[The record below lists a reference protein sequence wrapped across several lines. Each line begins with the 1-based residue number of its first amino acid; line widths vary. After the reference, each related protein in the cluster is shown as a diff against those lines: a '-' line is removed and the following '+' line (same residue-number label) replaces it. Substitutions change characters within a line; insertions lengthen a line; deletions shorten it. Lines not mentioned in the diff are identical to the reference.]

1 MNLSRQSIITSLS
14 LYFIVSA
21 IVAATDAHA
30 IPAFTR
36 ANNVECSTCHTIFP
50 ELNEYGEAF
59 LKNGYVYF
67 GKVKNKTT
75 EKSKDA
81 LLLLRRSLQRL
92 RLVALLSKGKVMLI
106 C

>member
-1 MNLSRQSIITSLS
+1 MKLLFSIALSILLLIISTVPS
-14 LYFIVSA
+14 
-21 IVAATDAHA
+21 HA

-67 GKVKNKTT
+67 GKGKKKAAENPKT
-75 EKSKDA
+75 A
-81 LLLLRRSLQRL
+81 P
-92 RLVALLSKGKVMLI
+92 
-106 C
+106 